1 MQAIKLFKTIFSAAA
16 VGIVAVALCACG
28 EKSPE
33 EIAQTNKRKAELA
46 VRRAQ
51 VMSAE
56 NKNAQAVE
64 MLETAYRELGALPN
78 VCEALGNALAQ
89 EGKTDSAGVFYEQ
102 AFDGDNSRLD
112 LLVFAANAYE
122 QTSNWDAA
130 EQAYLKYL
138 AKKNDD
144 PSAHKHL
151 AKIYQKQGNFEKS
164 LNEYM
169 AMLKTA
175 KRNPDTAEAAVIGGL
190 FFKIGNTAQ
199 AKLWLESALKVTLPE
214 NTATRREIYTNL
226 IGVYLQKKDMA
237 GLESAIKG
245 LDAIDPEIVNEKFPT
260 LKAQLAE
267 FKHRLA
273 EAEAAMDKDR
283 RVAETERASQA
294 EEKQKDE
301 EREALARAEKEGEEA
316 EKALEQKRTSQEG
329 GIDAAVVEK
338 QSAPEQQPE
347 TKPTPAVAAPAPT
360 PANDKPDGDKPAENK
375 PADSS
380 PEKSESAALNEIAP
394 ASATNA
400 EQSAPA
406 QPAVEVAASPAPAEE
421 TDFARDVRLALEAL
435 AKEDKPNALL
445 YAEKAIADNPQN
457 SASWSVA
464 ARAYEINGRRNDAYL
479 AAKEAF
485 LCNAADPEVARTFL
499 RLSQID
505 QPKENF
511 LKDSLSVY
519 AKLSDDPEV
528 VYYLAN
534 AYLKNAD
541 AERAAKFFK
550 KYAELGGE
558 RNGQFGQPEKSPE
571 KK

>member
-16 VGIVAVALCACG
+16 VGIAVALCACG

-33 EIAQTNKRKAELA
+33 EVAQTNKRKAELA

-78 VCEALGNALAQ
+78 ICEALGNALAQ

-122 QTSNWDAA
+122 QTSNWEAA

-214 NTATRREIYTNL
+214 NAATRREIYTNL

-237 GLESAIKG
+237 GLENAIKG

-273 EAEAAMDKDR
+273 EAEAAMNKDR
-283 RVAETERASQA
+283 RIAETERASQA
-294 EEKQKDE
+294 EEKQKDQ
-301 EREALARAEKEGEEA
+301 EREALARAEKEA
-316 EKALEQKRTSQEG
+316 EQKPTSQTN
-329 GIDAAVVEK
+329 GIDAAVAEK
-338 QSAPEQQPE
+338 PPEPAQQPE
-347 TKPTPAVAAPAPT
+347 AKRTPAESEPAQT
-360 PANDKPDGDKPAENK
+360 PANDKPEN
-375 PADSS
+375 PS
-380 PEKSESAALNEIAP
+380 PEKSETAALNEIAP
-394 ASATNA
+394 ENGATDGKQA
-400 EQSAPA
+400 DA
-406 QPAVEVAASPAPAEE
+406 QPAETAVEPAADSSPAPAEE
-421 TDFARDVRLALEAL
+421 TDFARDIRLSLEAL
-435 AKEDKPNALL
+435 AKGDKQNALL
-445 YAEKAIADNPQN
+445 HAEKAVADNPQN
-457 SASWSVA
+457 SASWAVA

-485 LCNAADPEVARTFL
+485 LCSGSDEEAARAFL

-519 AKLSDDPEV
+519 ARHSDAPEV

-558 RNGQFGQPEKSPE
+558 RGKLPEKSPE
-571 KK
+571 NKQCPE

>member
-1 MQAIKLFKTIFSAAA
+1 MQAIKLFKAIFSAAA
-16 VGIVAVALCACG
+16 VGLAVALCACG

-33 EIAQTNKRKAELA
+33 EVAQTNRRKAELA

-78 VCEALGNALAQ
+78 ICEALGNALAQ

-138 AKKNDD
+138 EKKNDA

-214 NTATRREIYTNL
+214 NVATRREIYTNL
-226 IGVYLQKKDMA
+226 IGVYLQKRDMA
-237 GLESAIKG
+237 GLENAIKG

-273 EAEAAMDKDR
+273 EAEAAMDKDKR
-283 RVAETERASQA
+283 IAETERASQA
-294 EEKQKDE
+294 EERQKDE

-316 EKALEQKRTSQEG
+316 EKAMAQKQPVQTD

-338 QSAPEQQPE
+338 QPEA
-347 TKPTPAVAAPAPT
+347 KPAPADAETAQT
-360 PANDKPDGDKPAENK
+360 PANGKPEN
-375 PADSS
+375 SS
-380 PEKSESAALNEIAP
+380 SEKSGAAALNEIAP
-394 ASATNA
+394 ENGSDSGKQTNA
-400 EQSAPA
+400 
-406 QPAVEVAASPAPAEE
+406 QPEETAVETPTDNSPAPAEE

-435 AKEDKPNALL
+435 AKDDKQNALL
-445 YAEKAIADNPQN
+445 YAEKAVADNPQN
-457 SASWSVA
+457 AASWAVA

-485 LCNAADPEVARTFL
+485 LCNGADEETARTFL

-505 QPKENF
+505 RPKENF

-519 AKLSDDPEV
+519 AKHSDAPEV

-534 AYLKNAD
+534 AYLKNGD

-558 RNGQFGQPEKSPE
+558 RTEQMGQPEKSPE